1 MDTRKEMSAL
11 HDRLRT
17 PSLEID
23 SPYGDNTE
31 LFNEPNSFPDL
42 ELIVQGL
49 DSPLHLHK
57 CIMMRGS
64 KLFQGLLNAKKLA
77 SCSSSNEVEWMFSTE
92 KEIERVVLVKLLRF
106 CYGETMR
113 VKAESNE
120 CCALIAALKQLR
132 LIRTDGVIAE
142 IARFVVGQAEKDVN
156 FGANTLLT
164 AQDYQEC
171 CSDDCQLNALLAK
184 VVLNGKQIS
193 ANYDT
198 VVTKCLMALPPHFL
212 DEATYGKPHTKYS
225 EINIR
230 MQYVMCNSGRLGMEE
245 KEEIMRPCK
254 LTSMN
259 LEELKQLK
267 QLGISLG
274 KDVIKVYESVLERVE
289 KERDEYKRRLEES
302 EKEKRAMAR
311 ACKLKNTHKLH
322 KKNVIVSLCC

>member
-11 HDRLRT
+11 HERLIT
-17 PSLEID
+17 SFIEID

-49 DSPLHLHK
+49 DAPLHLHK

-77 SCSSSNEVEWMFSTE
+77 NCSSSNEVEWMFSTE
-92 KEIERVVLVKLLRF
+92 KEVERVVLVKLLRF

-113 VKAESNE
+113 VKAESDE

-142 IARFVVGQAEKDVN
+142 IIHFVVDQAEKDVN

-171 CSDDCQLNALLAK
+171 CSDDCQLNTLLAK
-184 VVLNGKQIS
+184 VMLDGKQIS

-212 DEATYGKPHTKYS
+212 DQATYGEPHTKYS

-230 MQYVMCNSGRLGMEE
+230 MQYVMCNSERLGTEE
-245 KEEIMRPCK
+245 KEEIMRPCE
-254 LTSMN
+254 LTSLN
-259 LEELKQLK
+259 LEELKQFK
-267 QLGISLG
+267 RLGISPG
-274 KDVIKVYESVLERVE
+274 KDMVKVYESVLERVE

-302 EKEKRAMAR
+302 EKEKIAMAR
-311 ACKLKNTHKLH
+311 ACKSQTPSKMS
-322 KKNVIVSLCC
+322 IVSLCC